1 MLSVEDNELITR
13 IGPGTAMGD
22 LYRRFWLPVLLAEE
36 LPALDCAPVR
46 LQVLGERLIA
56 FKDSAGRVG
65 VLDQRCP
72 HRLANLFWG
81 RNEEGGLRCAYHG
94 WKYNVEGDCVDL
106 PNAPEG
112 SVFKEKIHAFAA
124 YPAVERGGFVWTY
137 MGPPDRTPEFPDFE
151 LNSVPESHRYIS
163 KIFIRGNYLQS
174 MEGDI
179 DSSHVSFLHSRV
191 DSNAKGLLP
200 EDRAQPAMFQDLAP
214 RWSIKDTEYGMMLG
228 AERTGPEGK
237 RYWRINQWLMP
248 SFTMIAARPG
258 TPVHFQMRVPMDD
271 ESSIYYRV
279 IYHPER
285 PLTDAEL
292 HDARYGG
299 TNFPAIIPGTFLP
312 IENKDNDYLVD
323 RAQQRTVSFS
333 GIKSVPRA
341 GLGRDR
347 GPGRPAGRPQ
357 SRASRQRRRVHHRRA
372 PAAAEDGHRPARG
385 GRAPRAARG
394 QQLPRAPHRHRPRQR
409 RGHLGR
415 RPRLPRG
422 PRLVALSAPA
432 QRPSCVY
439 RGTR

>member
-1 MLSVEDNELITR
+1 MLSAEDNELITR

-36 LPALDCAPVR
+36 LPAPDCAPVR
-46 LQVLGERLIA
+46 LQVLGEQLIA

-72 HRLANLFWG
+72 HRQANLFWG

-137 MGPPDRTPEFPDFE
+137 MGPPDHAPEVPDLE
-151 LNSVPESHRYIS
+151 LNSVPASHRYIS

-174 MEGDI
+174 MEGDM

-191 DSNAKGLLP
+191 DSNARGLLP

-214 RWSIKDTEYGMMLG
+214 RWSIKDTAYGMMLG

-292 HDARYGG
+292 HDARHGG
-299 TNFPAIIPGTFLP
+299 TNFPEMIPGTFLP
-312 IENKDNDYLVD
+312 VENKDNDYLVD
-323 RAQQRTVSFS
+323 RARQRTVSFS
-333 GIKSVPRA
+333 GIKSVPA
-341 GLGRDR
+341 QDWAMTEDQGGLLTDR
-347 GPGRPAGRPQ
+347 
-357 SRASRQRRRVHHRRA
+357 SLEHLVSSDASIIAVRRRLLKTVTDLREG
-372 PAAAEDGHRPARG
+372 AEPSEPHAGSSYRVRPIDIVLDNGVAIWDGARDYLE
-385 GRAPRAARG
+385 AR
-394 QQLPRAPHRHRPRQR
+394 
-409 RGHLGR
+409 
-415 RPRLPRG
+415 
-422 PRLVALSAPA
+422 SW
-432 QRPSCVY
+432 
-439 RGTR
+439 

>member
-1 MLSVEDNELITR
+1 MLSAEDNELITR

-36 LPALDCAPVR
+36 LPAPDCAPVR

-72 HRLANLFWG
+72 HRQANLFWG

-124 YPAVERGGFVWTY
+124 YRAVERGGFVWTY

-258 TPVHFQMRVPMDD
+258 TPVHFSDARADGRRELDLLP
-271 ESSIYYRV
+271 R
-279 IYHPER
+279 HLPPRAAAHRRGTPRR
-285 PLTDAEL
+285 PLW
-292 HDARYGG
+292 RVQ
-299 TNFPAIIPGTFLP
+299 LP
-312 IENKDNDYLVD
+312 RDNPRDVPP
-323 RAQQRTVSFS
+323 RREQGQR
-333 GIKSVPRA
+333 
-341 GLGRDR
+341 L
-347 GPGRPAGRPQ
+347 PGRPR
-357 SRASRQRRRVHHRRA
+357 
-372 PAAAEDGHRPARG
+372 AAAHG
-385 GRAPRAARG
+385 
-394 QQLPRAPHRHRPRQR
+394 LL
-409 RGHLGR
+409 LGD
-415 RPRLPRG
+415 
-422 PRLVALSAPA
+422 
-432 QRPSCVY
+432 
-439 RGTR
+439 